1 MGVTTALRRSQ
12 RMCVAMVWPAL
23 TKQESSP
30 IGGFSGWGSVW
41 RRGVAKWAELFH
53 FDECVAAPR
62 VIVEAA
68 FGKGTHVACGSLPGC
83 VIFCFV

>member
-1 MGVTTALRRSQ
+1 M
-12 RMCVAMVWPAL
+12 
-23 TKQESSP
+23 
-30 IGGFSGWGSVW
+30 
-41 RRGVAKWAELFH
+41 AKWAELFH

-83 VIFCFV
+83 VIFFFCVGPVKWFRFFFCLFLMFSFFIPTDKI